1 MENAALDFES
11 WEVKKLKIFAMFQG
25 LTDDLD
31 VMIDERRDRNI
42 DRPIKYGQG
51 KSRLEMLNLKPGQT
65 STTPTGTMYSAKEFT
80 SQLERINKE
89 LVKFWEKEDKVA
101 SIRIGIQCAKLLN
114 DVATPMFYP
123 QKFILLTDILDTFGE
138 LVHQRMIKLTKEHS
152 KGRIIITPENED

>member
-1 MENAALDFES
+1 M
-11 WEVKKLKIFAMFQG
+11 
-25 LTDDLD
+25 TDDLD

-51 KSRLEMLNLKPGQT
+51 KSRLEMLNVKPGTAT
-65 STTPTGTMYSAKEFT
+65 SATATGTTYSAKQFT
-80 SQLERINKE
+80 SELERIDKE
-89 LVKFWEKEDKVA
+89 LVKFWEKDDKVA

-138 LVHQRMIKLTKEHS
+138 LVH
-152 KGRIIITPENED
+152 